1 MLSDLYWETSRNTVK
16 IPEADFTELK
26 SAHLRKVSLSKMK
39 DKYPTCPRFIL
50 SLILL
55 FRDTK
60 SALFG

>member
-1 MLSDLYWETSRNTVK
+1 VK

-60 SALFG
+60 SALFGKENE